1 MIPSDIVKQQ
11 LAPTGVLRAGINLSN
26 FLLVSGQ
33 LADGSPDGISP
44 DIARYIATRLDVPC
58 KLVTFDR
65 PGQLA
70 DAVNENIW
78 DIGNIAFEAERAQT
92 LDFSNPYVLI
102 EANFLFRQDEDFVS
116 NDDVDREA
124 VRIAVSER
132 SAYDLWLTD
141 NFKRAQIVR
150 APSIKA
156 AHKMFFENEVNVLA
170 SLKPKL
176 LEDMVSHEG
185 LRLIEMPFTAVK
197 QSVGIAKG
205 KPEAVAFLNALI
217 TDLARDGWVATQ
229 LRHHDVAEKAG
240 YSGALG

>member
-176 LEDMVSHEG
+176 LEDMVSHDG

-229 LRHHDVAEKAG
+229 LRHHDVAEKLG
-240 YSGALG
+240 IPAL

>member
-116 NDDVDREA
+116 NDDVDPEA

-176 LEDMVSHEG
+176 VEDMVSHDG

-229 LRHHDVAEKAG
+229 LRHHDVAEKLG
-240 YSGALG
+240 IPAL

>member
-1 MIPSDIVKQQ
+1 MSPADIIKQQ

-33 LADGSPDGISP
+33 LADGSPEGISP
-44 DIARYIATRLDVPC
+44 DIARYVASKLNVPC
-58 KLVTFDR
+58 ELITFDR

-70 DAVNENIW
+70 DAVNQNIW

-92 LDFSNPYVLI
+92 IDFSLPYALI
-102 EANFLFRQDEDFVS
+102 EANFLFRQDEDFTS

-124 VRIAVSER
+124 VCIAVSER
-132 SAYDLWLTD
+132 SAYDLWLTA

-156 AHKMFFENEVNVLA
+156 AHQMFFENEVNVLA

-176 LEDMVSHEG
+176 LEDMESHKG
-185 LRLIEMPFTAVK
+185 LRLIKTPFTAVK

-205 KPEAVAFLNALI
+205 KPEAATFLNALI
-217 TDLARDGWVATQ
+217 IDLARNGWIATRLRRHGVA
-229 LRHHDVAEKAG
+229 KK
-240 YSGALG
+240 LGVPAI

>member
-176 LEDMVSHEG
+176 LEDMVNHEG

-229 LRHHDVAEKAG
+229 LRHHDVAEKLG
-240 YSGALG
+240 IPAL

>member
-1 MIPSDIVKQQ
+1 MNPSDIVKQQ

-33 LADGSPDGISP
+33 LGDGSPDGISP

-102 EANFLFRQDEDFVS
+102 EANFMFRQDEDFVS

-229 LRHHDVAEKAG
+229 LRHHDVAEKLG
-240 YSGALG
+240 IPAL

>member
-78 DIGNIAFEAERAQT
+78 DIGNIAFDAERAQT

-176 LEDMVSHEG
+176 LEDMVSHDG

-229 LRHHDVAEKAG
+229 LRHHDVAEKLG
-240 YSGALG
+240 IPAL

>member
-176 LEDMVSHEG
+176 LEDMVSHDG

-205 KPEAVAFLNALI
+205 KPEAMAFLNALI

-229 LRHHDVAEKAG
+229 LRHHDVAEKLG
-240 YSGALG
+240 IPAL

>member
-116 NDDVDREA
+116 NDDVDSEA

-229 LRHHDVAEKAG
+229 LRHHDVAEKLG
-240 YSGALG
+240 IPAL

>member
-33 LADGSPDGISP
+33 LADGSPDCISP

-229 LRHHDVAEKAG
+229 LRHHDVAEKLG
-240 YSGALG
+240 IPAL